1 MAEQRVQ
8 KVLADQGI
16 CSRREAER
24 LIAAGKVKV
33 NGHPVGLGDKMDPDY
48 DKVSIDGQT
57 VRIVRK
63 RQYTYIM
70 LHKPRGFLT
79 TRSDDRGRK
88 TVMDLVSDVPA
99 MLRPVGR
106 LDKDS
111 EGLLLMTDDG
121 AFINLL
127 THPSGGVGKLY
138 RVTVN
143 PRATEEQIIQMSSG
157 VVLDDGVKTQPCVIH
172 VVVDEP
178 GRTVLEITL
187 HEGRNRQ
194 IRRMCSAVG
203 LQVVRLRR
211 TAEGPVKLLTDL
223 LAKVDG
229 TTHFV
234 YWQVTRGVET
244 RNHVYAEDLPGKLWV
259 SIRPNR
265 LNDPDVPIKLDTA
278 EDTRFYH
285 CNIKTLNLLPSV
297 VAAQHAKRIGVQE
310 TVFHRGDIVTECA
323 HSNVSI
329 LKDGVFYSHP
339 NDEFILRGIAKTHM
353 IQACYRLGITVMEK
367 CFTLDD
373 LKNADEIIVTSS
385 SNFCL
390 HACEVDGQPA
400 GGKDPAMLKA
410 IQDEVLR
417 EYFTYTGKTTVV
429 D

>member
-33 NGHPVGLGDKMDPDY
+33 NGHPVDLGDKMDPDY
-48 DKVSIDGQT
+48 DKVAIDGQT

-157 VVLDDGVKTQPCVIH
+157 VVLDDGIKTQPCVIH

-211 TAEGPVKLLTDL
+211 TAEGPVKLGMLQPGEYREL
-223 LAKVDG
+223 KKSEINAL
-229 TTHFV
+229 
-234 YWQVTRGVET
+234 
-244 RNHVYAEDLPGKLWV
+244 RN
-259 SIRPNR
+259 
-265 LNDPDVPIKLDTA
+265 
-278 EDTRFYH
+278 
-285 CNIKTLNLLPSV
+285 
-297 VAAQHAKRIGVQE
+297 AAQHKSRSSEAPTRTAPRRPG
-310 TVFHRGDIVTECA
+310 
-323 HSNVSI
+323 
-329 LKDGVFYSHP
+329 P
-339 NDEFILRGIAKTHM
+339 LRPRKEQG
-353 IQACYRLGITVMEK
+353 
-367 CFTLDD
+367 
-373 LKNADEIIVTSS
+373 
-385 SNFCL
+385 
-390 HACEVDGQPA
+390 
-400 GGKDPAMLKA
+400 
-410 IQDEVLR
+410 
-417 EYFTYTGKTTVV
+417 
-429 D
+429 